1 MSKVCVCGGGGLSVH
16 EVGELVII
24 YIFILNSSGIGYY
37 TFFMTTSNFGGGG
50 VSPPYQ
56 KVGKPPLPPRISAS
70 DLAAA

>member
-1 MSKVCVCGGGGLSVH
+1 MSKVCVCVCGGGGGGLSVH

-50 VSPPYQ
+50 GQPSLPKSRQAPPAPQ
-56 KVGKPPLPPRISAS
+56 
-70 DLAAA
+70 DLCL